1 MDKMKSFIS
10 TTFLGGLLI
19 LLPLIIL
26 IIVFNGFY
34 GFIAQNIRPFTQIL
48 IDTARLSEFLA
59 SLLSIFFILGLSFLT
74 GLLVRTRFGIV
85 AYNIVEENILKRIP
99 GYRIIKGTVA
109 QIFGAEKNIF
119 LGVAL
124 VRIFGNDT
132 LMTAFITETHADG
145 SYTVFVP
152 SGPAPTAGFIYHL
165 KSEFVH
171 KLDYPVELA
180 LKTIISLGA
189 GSDEIYKKYLM
200 MRSNE
205 LKN

>member
-1 MDKMKSFIS
+1 MNKMKSFIS

-48 IDTARLSEFLA
+48 IETVRLSEFLA
-59 SLLSIFFILGLSFLT
+59 SVISLFFILGLSFLT
-74 GLLVRTRFGIV
+74 GLLVRTRFGVV

-109 QIFGAEKNIF
+109 QIFGADKTIF
-119 LGVAL
+119 HGVAL
-124 VRIFGNDT
+124 VQLFGNET
-132 LMTAFITETHADG
+132 LMTAFITETHTDG

-165 KSEFVH
+165 KAEFVH
-171 KLDYPVELA
+171 KVDYPVDLA

-189 GSDEIYKKYLM
+189 GSDDIYNKYLL
-200 MRSNE
+200 SVS
-205 LKN
+205 K

>member
-1 MDKMKSFIS
+1 MLKIKSFVS

-26 IIVFNGFY
+26 IIVFKVFY
-34 GFIAQNIRPFTQIL
+34 SFIAENLLPFTQIL
-48 IDTARLSEFLA
+48 IDATRLSTFLA
-59 SLLSIFFILGLSFLT
+59 SILSVFFILGLSFLT
-74 GLLVRTRFGIV
+74 GLIVRTRFGNIS
-85 AYNIVEENILKRIP
+85 YNIFEENILKRIP

-109 QIFGAEKNIF
+109 QIFGAEKNLF

-124 VRIFGNDT
+124 VRIFGNET
-132 LMTAFITETHADG
+132 LMTAFITEKHIDG

-171 KLDYPVELA
+171 PVNYSVELA
-180 LKTIISLGA
+180 MKTIISLGA
-189 GSDEIYKKYLM
+189 GSDDIYKIYRNTYNK
-200 MRSNE
+200 
-205 LKN
+205 

>member
-1 MDKMKSFIS
+1 MNNFKSFIN

-34 GFIAQNIRPFTQIL
+34 TFIAQNIRPFTQIL
-48 IDTARLSEFLA
+48 IETARLSEFLA
-59 SLLSIFFILGLSFLT
+59 SLLSVFFILGLSFLT
-74 GLLVRTRFGIV
+74 GLIVKTRFGNI

-109 QIFGAEKNIF
+109 QIFGAEKNLF

-124 VRIFGNDT
+124 VRIFGNET
-132 LMTAFITETHADG
+132 LMTAFITETHSDG
-145 SYTVFVP
+145 SFTVFVP

-165 KSEFVH
+165 KPEFVH
-171 KLDYPVELA
+171 PVDYSIELA
-180 LKTIISLGA
+180 MKTIISLGA
-189 GSDEIYKKYLM
+189 GSDDIYNAYKKSL
-200 MRSNE
+200 
-205 LKN
+205 LK